1 MNRRRL
7 ILAVSTVLVA
17 AVVLLIALK
26 IWPTIF
32 ERKKTMTS
40 SPVSL
45 QLGMLADDF
54 DRALGLEQRIDRQPA
69 GLNFHKRRWPARLPG
84 TVRLLHGGYSFDM
97 DAVLSVMG
105 TEDVE
110 RTAFGIERLSIGR
123 GVTADDVIPHDEA
136 RLKTMA
142 FIRQLLQI
150 GWRPYYHRSEA
161 RLNGKSSWADS
172 DDRDPR
178 YTPSFD
184 EWMRDNDHHWK
195 FEVDG
200 VYLRLSVSRSY
211 ETPDPLKP
219 GAYLMSLDLETEL
232 HKVRLWF
239 PEEKR
244 NNWKEHWAE
253 LMQYAVGQRAKE
265 EAKAR
270 AQGLEIDTA
279 YQDPR
284 ILAVEGPVITARVG
298 EPCPKSGLW
307 EASLPAV
314 HPSAPHLA
322 GTPSRWRQLQAG
334 EPMPGFGQSLLPDA
348 QAINAAIVWTW
359 HKAP

>member
-1 MNRRRL
+1 MNLRSPG
-7 ILAVSTVLVA
+7 IAVCTAV
-17 AVVLLIALK
+17 VVLLLIPLMG
-26 IWPTIF
+26 WPHLF
-32 ERKKTMTS
+32 ERKQTMTS

-54 DRALGLEQRIDRQPA
+54 DRALGQERHIDRQPA
-69 GLNFHKRRWPARLPG
+69 GLHFHEKDWSPRLPG
-84 TVRLLHGGYSFDM
+84 VVQVNHGSHTFKVDG
-97 DAVLSVMG
+97 VLSVMG
-105 TEDVE
+105 TEDRE
-110 RTAFGIERLSIGR
+110 RTAFGIEKLAINVGMSAPAS
-123 GVTADDVIPHDEA
+123 TIPHNEA

-307 EASLPAV
+307 EASLQAG

-322 GTPSRWRQLQAG
+322 STPSRWRQLQAG

>member
-1 MNRRRL
+1 M
-7 ILAVSTVLVA
+7 A
-17 AVVLLIALK
+17 
-26 IWPTIF
+26 
-32 ERKKTMTS
+32 S
-40 SPVSL
+40 SSVSL

-54 DRALGLEQRIDRQPA
+54 SRALGHDRRVNKQPA
-69 GLNFHKRRWPARLPG
+69 GLNFHKKDWSPRAPG
-84 TVRLLHGGYSFDM
+84 QVEFVHGLYTVNIDR
-97 DAVLSVMG
+97 VLGVSG

-110 RTAFGIERLSIGR
+110 RPTFGIESL
-123 GVTADDVIPHDEA
+123 DVYVGMSAPASTIPHDEA

-161 RLNGKSSWADS
+161 RLKGKSSWADS

-195 FEVDG
+195 LEVDG

-244 NNWKEHWAE
+244 HNWKEHWAE

-279 YQDPR
+279 YRDPR
-284 ILAVEGPVITARVG
+284 ILAVQGPVITARVG

-307 EASLPAV
+307 EASLPAG
-314 HPSAPHLA
+314 HPSAQHLA
-322 GTPSRWRQLQAG
+322 GTPSRWRQLKAG
-334 EPMPGFGQSLLPDA
+334 ELMPGFGQSLLPDA